1 MTAQYRYDCISLF
14 QWPSSNFK
22 LTPTGTIFAGIVLSW
37 MLAIFN
43 ALLKRFTDWKD
54 VSIFNT
60 FAFFVVPLML
70 IVAAYIGIF
79 FTAKKSIKEHM
90 KRSLKK
96 VNKCSVFVWVLD
108 KRLHSPYM

>member
-1 MTAQYRYDCISLF
+1 MTVFPCFSDPLLIFFS
-14 QWPSSNFK
+14 
-22 LTPTGTIFAGIVLSW
+22 PTATIFAGIMLSW

-43 ALLKRFTDWKD
+43 ALLKKFTHWKD

-79 FTAKKSIKEHM
+79 FTAKKSIKEHR

-96 VNKCSVFVWVLD
+96 VNICFVFIWIL
-108 KRLHSPYM
+108 KKLHGPYI

>member
-1 MTAQYRYDCISLF
+1 M
-14 QWPSSNFK
+14 
-22 LTPTGTIFAGIVLSW
+22 LSW

-43 ALLKRFTDWKD
+43 ALLKKFTHWKD

-79 FTAKKSIKEHM
+79 FTAKKSIKEHR

-96 VNKCSVFVWVLD
+96 VNICFVFIWIF
-108 KRLHSPYM
+108 KKLHGPYI